1 MSMQLQPSF
10 PTPGVGVSG
19 AMSPS
24 QPPPAPYEQILLHLD
39 ERGFVP
45 FHPALSEKFGHKAA
59 IFVGMAL
66 YWTRHNYRKHPDRG
80 GWFHMSMTQWRNS
93 IGLTRTEQESV
104 REALME
110 VGVLEEFLV
119 GRPAV
124 MNYRINVA
132 ALAKELAINQAPN
145 APLNWDNAQSWFR
158 GCHSYYKPL
167 TDVVGN
173 IAAGLYLSFL
183 LQRHRDCLKRGQ
195 LDNGCIAVTQDLIAE
210 HLHLGV
216 KVQRNARDRLKRAGL
231 IQESGPGGSLVRVN
245 MDAVL
250 MCLRGQATKPLKG
263 RAAALAKASAKAAPA
278 PTKRASNGAS
288 SEPGVNLSGLGIAF
302 SQLSF
307 GMSSAINEES
317 KPKVTRP
324 RDLLLDFLN
333 EQPPVEIRQVNT
345 AHPAQSVATFDSEI
359 FKRDR
364 ALLRS
369 AVLIAVDDAPPAK
382 FAVSCK
388 LESAQTCNQELP
400 KPASYIQRD
409 VLQRDVVNTTT
420 TASCSGGFSSSPK
433 IPEDAAS
440 LVLPDNL
447 TGLHTNQV
455 LDVLSG
461 APASEHQRLLDELC
475 GQMRNKT
482 IHKPAGWLFGLI
494 RKMQSGPLVL
504 TYADGIAADRLAAA
518 YPRFAP
524 EQVNPR
530 FAQHQDLQE
539 ALRLIQPGFVY
550 RLDLTGTLVVFDQ
563 ATGNLRGKRTNDSWR
578 VLLNGGPIVQAHREG
593 KLSVVEADEHPGEL
607 S

>member
-19 AMSPS
+19 AMIPS
-24 QPPPAPYEQILLHLD
+24 QPPSAPYEQILLHLD

-66 YWTRHNYRKHPDRG
+66 YWTKHNYRKQPERG

-93 IGLTRTEQESV
+93 IGLSRSEQESV

-132 ALAKELAINQAPN
+132 ALAKQLAINQAPN
-145 APLNWDNAQSWFR
+145 IPLNWDTAQSWFR

-263 RAAALAKASAKAAPA
+263 RAAALAKAAVSPAPA
-278 PTKRASNGAS
+278 PSKSASNGANTA
-288 SEPGVNLSGLGIAF
+288 PGVNLSGLGIAF
-302 SQLSF
+302 SQLSL
-307 GMSSAINEES
+307 GMSCASNEES

-333 EQPPVEIRQVNT
+333 EQPPVEIRQVST
-345 AHPAQSVATFDSEI
+345 ANPASTVGTFDSEI

-369 AVLIAVDDAPPAK
+369 AVLLAVDDTPPSK

-388 LESAQTCNQELP
+388 LESAETCNQELP

-420 TASCSGGFSSSPK
+420 TASCSGGFSSAPK
-433 IPEDAAS
+433 IPVDAAS

-455 LDVLSG
+455 LEVLSG

-482 IHKPAGWLFGLI
+482 IHSPAGWLFGLI

-518 YPRFAP
+518 NPSFAP
-524 EQVNPR
+524 QQVNPR

-550 RLDLTGTLVVFDQ
+550 RLESTGTLVVFDKT
-563 ATGNLRGKRTNDSWR
+563 TGNLRGKRINDSWR
-578 VLLNGGPIVQAHREG
+578 VLLNGGAIVQSHREG
-593 KLSVVEADEHPGEL
+593 RLSIVEADEHGHH
-607 S
+607 